1 MKIICSLFA
10 ILALS
15 INAYLRNSII
25 IKTDS
30 LINYRNTR
38 RNRFPRNAA
47 AFGKS
52 VKLQSL
58 NDTRNYI
65 TLEFPMINHIYW
77 DDGEIVWEFREE
89 DETNDNKTSVRVK
102 IDLPPVDPVVNRHML
117 AV

>member
-1 MKIICSLFA
+1 MKMICSLFA

-25 IKTDS
+25 IKQAFEMK
-30 LINYRNTR
+30 TR

-47 AFGKS
+47 AFGPS
-52 VKLQSL
+52 VVLQSL

-65 TLEFPMINHIYW
+65 TLEFPMIDQIYW

-89 DETNDNKTSVRVK
+89 DEKNDNKTSVRVN
-102 IDLPPVDPVVNRHML
+102 VDPLPIDPVINRRMLVV
-117 AV
+117 